1 MNKAICIGAILVG
14 MLVVGMGFMPP
25 RHDSDFEVQK
35 FATLPVQSGGRVL
48 PLDSVAINSLRVI
61 GGKGSVRLPEGGR
74 LSAIAWFLEVALRPE
89 SSDAIPSFRIDNA
102 EVLGLFG
109 WQQEDRKFFSYN
121 ELLPHIHAIERE
133 YQIASAVESAQRTV
147 YQGQIVKLYNA
158 LFLYNQLTRSFVS
171 SPTGIPSMEY
181 LNWQNTIAAAFA
193 AVRQMEDGQAQPN
206 DQALAHFS
214 AYLENYQRLAQL
226 SRIGIVP
233 PQPGVDSNDHNKW
246 ANLGE
251 ALLETPVT
259 GTVNPI
265 VMAYAQLAEGWRSND
280 AKAFNDTVTQLH
292 GMIDPQSNLFRV
304 HFEEFFNTSEPFY
317 RAAILYLLIFLL
329 AAAGWLVRAEPCH
342 RAAGW
347 LLVLAFAVHTFGL
360 LARMYIQ
367 QRPPVTNLYSSAIFV
382 GWGAVLLGL
391 ILERINRNGLG
402 AAVAAI
408 CGFVTL
414 IIAHNLAMTG
424 DTLEMMRAVLDSNF
438 WLATHVTIIVIG
450 YSAVFVAGL
459 IGALYL
465 ILRYFP
471 GLCPPAQQENLM
483 RMAYGT
489 TCFSLLMSFV
499 GTMLGG
505 IWADQSWGRFWGWDP
520 KENGALLIVL
530 WCAIMLH
537 ARWAKIVSPAGYMAL
552 AVGGNIIT
560 AWSWFGTNMLGVG
573 LHSYGFMDRAFL
585 WLCAF
590 FLSQLAIMTLALFP
604 PARIIGKAR
613 QRSISQHSS

>member
-214 AYLENYQRLAQL
+214 AYLEN
-226 SRIGIVP
+226 
-233 PQPGVDSNDHNKW
+233 
-246 ANLGE
+246 
-251 ALLETPVT
+251 
-259 GTVNPI
+259 
-265 VMAYAQLAEGWRSND
+265 WRN
-280 AKAFNDTVTQLH
+280 
-292 GMIDPQSNLFRV
+292 
-304 HFEEFFNTSEPFY
+304 
-317 RAAILYLLIFLL
+317 
-329 AAAGWLVRAEPCH
+329 
-342 RAAGW
+342 
-347 LLVLAFAVHTFGL
+347 
-360 LARMYIQ
+360 
-367 QRPPVTNLYSSAIFV
+367 
-382 GWGAVLLGL
+382 
-391 ILERINRNGLG
+391 
-402 AAVAAI
+402 
-408 CGFVTL
+408 
-414 IIAHNLAMTG
+414 
-424 DTLEMMRAVLDSNF
+424 
-438 WLATHVTIIVIG
+438 
-450 YSAVFVAGL
+450 
-459 IGALYL
+459 
-465 ILRYFP
+465 
-471 GLCPPAQQENLM
+471 
-483 RMAYGT
+483 
-489 TCFSLLMSFV
+489 
-499 GTMLGG
+499 
-505 IWADQSWGRFWGWDP
+505 
-520 KENGALLIVL
+520 
-530 WCAIMLH
+530 
-537 ARWAKIVSPAGYMAL
+537 SPASGSSLRSRAST
-552 AVGGNIIT
+552 ATIT
-560 AWSWFGTNMLGVG
+560 ISGRTSAK
-573 LHSYGFMDRAFL
+573 
-585 WLCAF
+585 
-590 FLSQLAIMTLALFP
+590 LFSKHRT
-604 PARIIGKAR
+604 PAP
-613 QRSISQHSS
+613 